1 MVWKTYLNNVKFC
14 ALAVSIL
21 VHVLIFLLFTLV
33 QSNSPDAK
41 ASLDSIGKQPVE
53 QVRKAL
59 DTAYVISKPKFR
71 KVSNSQ
77 AAAVESAP
85 LVVGKV
91 FDFDSDFSGDYDLLM
106 PEQNQVYSLPENQL
120 LPSEVEM
127 FSSNTQARKV
137 CYVVD
142 CSGSMQGVFERVREE
157 LRDSISSLQ
166 PDQYFYVI
174 FFGND
179 KLYEFGGGF
188 LVRASSVTK
197 NKALRFVDRVKP
209 AGCTNALEALCRAL
223 EITDKKHTPPQVI
236 YLLTDGFELD
246 SQNNGQLDRRIES
259 LLRDVSIRINTIAF
273 WPREANQKML
283 ERIARATGG
292 EFVSVDNR

>member
-21 VHVLIFLLFTLV
+21 VHVLIFLLLTLL

-41 ASLDSIGKQPVE
+41 ASSDSIGKDIVE

-77 AAAVESAP
+77 VAAVESAA

-91 FDFDSDFSGDYDLLM
+91 FDFSSDFSGDYDLLM
-106 PEQNQVYSLPENQL
+106 PEQNQVHSLPENQL

-157 LRDSISSLQ
+157 LRDSISSLE

-174 FFGND
+174 FFG
-179 KLYEFGGGF
+179 Y
-188 LVRASSVTK
+188 
-197 NKALRFVDRVKP
+197 
-209 AGCTNALEALCRAL
+209 TNALEALCRAL

-259 LLRDVSIRINTIAF
+259 LLRDVSTRINTIAF

-292 EFVSVDNR
+292 DFISVDNR